1 MTVGDMALLVICA
14 LLFGYLL
21 YALLKAEEF

>member
-1 MTVGDMALLVICA
+1 MTARDMALLVICT